1 MRDVILWCFFF
12 YQKNDWN
19 NVELMFD
26 GVELFVRVRVVGKD
40 KQVLEFKNFIVF
52 IGKLVSCYGQGDKL

>member
-1 MRDVILWCFFF
+1 MRDVILRCLSS

-26 GVELFVRVRVVGKD
+26 GAELSARVRVVGKD
-40 KQVLEFKNFIVF
+40 KQALEFKNSTALT
-52 IGKLVSCYGQGDKL
+52 GKSASRYGQGDKL